1 MLTGGIRR
9 DNGLLALAGPS
20 DHDRRRRGLPLAN
33 LVHKKLHPKN
43 ITAINHCIQLHDVEV
58 ILRLYVLIDIKVG
71 VAVVRPVVPN
81 LWVLKAL
88 FL

>member
-1 MLTGGIRR
+1 MTGVAAACRSRILSTR
-9 DNGLLALAGPS
+9 S
-20 DHDRRRRGLPLAN
+20 
-33 LVHKKLHPKN
+33 LHPKN